1 MKRIRGGRSV
11 PGAAL
16 TGADEEVGEDWVVLD
31 EFEGETAEVI
41 ARGTR
46 IVACC
51 GDDWAG
57 VHGDVLTARA
67 GSDGVANVAGV
78 HGGAES
84 RVVGKGWSGRS
95 GEGCGRWRG
104 RDGIDADHVPL
115 GGEVPEFF
123 LQEDCGGFG
132 GVLAVE
138 PADTQLLKKITNR
151 LRHRQGDLHCVHVVL
166 EACHYCSR
174 IPG

>member
-1 MKRIRGGRSV
+1 MKRIRCGRSV
-11 PGAAL
+11 PGATL

-31 EFEGETAEVI
+31 EFECETAKVI
-41 ARGTR
+41 ASGTR
-46 IVACC
+46 IVACG
-51 GDDWAG
+51 GDDRAG

-67 GSDGVANVAGV
+67 GRDGVANVAGV

-84 RVVGKGWSGRS
+84 REIGKGWSGRS
-95 GEGCGRWRG
+95 GEGCGRWSG
-104 RDGIDADHVPL
+104 REGIDADHVPL
-115 GGEVPEFF
+115 GGKFPEFF
-123 LQEDCGGFG
+123 LQQDGGGFG

-151 LRHRQGDLHCVHVVL
+151 LRHRQGDLDCVYIVL
-166 EACHYCSR
+166 EACHYCPR